1 MTDINETTSEN
12 ESEMS
17 KRKQGRRGNGHGG
30 LKLRGNTY
38 YARYTD
44 ALGNRREVS
53 THTGNKD
60 EAMKVLATY
69 TSPILQSK
77 SQEEIKLRLQQSIE
91 VIELRRDV
99 QKMERMKLEDLISK
113 FINHRNLAD
122 ATEGTKNIYKAQ
134 LSNLIEAIAK
144 VKPNVKFI
152 DDVTGE
158 VADLAMCE
166 LTKNYTPS
174 SYNLAL
180 ATYRRAW
187 SMFSRNNPFTKI
199 SKRKIDKSRH
209 RQVVTE
215 DDIRNIFNAC
225 RDDVERA
232 VWGVG
237 IYTGL
242 RCGDVSNLNYG
253 ALSKDLSAITWMP
266 QKTKRHM
273 SQPLMIPIC
282 PTLRTLLTK
291 VLDWSKIG
299 NEQFKDEPLWSE
311 YKHRYSKG
319 DASDWFGRTLKKA
332 GLATSHIDEDGHRA
346 IDTGFHIT
354 RLAFVSFASKY
365 MSPLL
370 VSKIVGHSSL
380 SMTEHYCQ
388 NNQDALREGL
398 SQMPNFTDCAESKE
412 KGSEEAV
419 IMKTLKDMCREGESP
434 LECLQRLV
442 RDSVKMAG

>member
-1 MTDINETTSEN
+1 MIDTINETN
-12 ESEMS
+12 EDMS

-38 YARYTD
+38 YAKYTD
-44 ALGNRREVS
+44 ALGIRREVS
-53 THTGNKD
+53 THTSNKE
-60 EAMKVLATY
+60 EALKILATY
-69 TSPILQSK
+69 TAPILQSK

-91 VIELRRDV
+91 VLELRKDV
-99 QKMERMKLEDLISK
+99 AKLEKMKLSDLAAK
-113 FINHRNLAD
+113 FLNHRNLAD
-122 ATEGTKNIYKAQ
+122 ATQGTKNCYKRHIA
-134 LSNLIEAIAK
+134 NLIKTISETSPRVIY
-144 VKPNVKFI
+144 V
-152 DDVTGE
+152 DDVTME
-158 VADLAMCE
+158 IADKAMSE
-166 LTKNYTPS
+166 LTKQYTPN

-187 SMFSRNNPFTKI
+187 SMFSRNNPFAKI

-215 DDIRNIFNAC
+215 DDIRRIFDNC

-282 PTLRTLLTK
+282 PTLKTLLTK

-299 NEQFKDEPLWSE
+299 NEQFKEEPLWND
-311 YKHRYSKG
+311 YKHRYSNNG
-319 DASDWFGRTLKKA
+319 AAEWFGRTLKKA
-332 GLATSHIDEDGHRA
+332 GLATSHIDEEGHRA

-370 VSKIVGHSSL
+370 VSKLVGHSAL
-380 SMTEHYCQ
+380 TMTEHYCQ
-388 NNQDALREGL
+388 NNQDTIREGL
-398 SQMPNFTDCAESKE
+398 SQMPDFTNDADTHE
-412 KGSEEAV
+412 KGSMEAE
-419 IMKTLKDMCREGESP
+419 IMKTLKGMCHEDESP
-434 LECLQRLV
+434 MECLQRLI
-442 RDSVKMAG
+442 RDSVKLVG